1 MIKSFQSFLG
11 QFFSQQTGETE
22 GRQRGLKLTS
32 AALMLE
38 VARADFRED
47 TAERD
52 RILELLGQAFSLS
65 PEDTRMLLEQAS
77 SEVDSAVSLYE
88 FTRAINDELNEQE
101 KRQVIQMMW
110 KVAYADDTL
119 HRYEE
124 HLVRKVA
131 ELIYIPNA
139 ELLRLRY
146 EAEQESAA
154 RRRMADSK

>member
-1 MIKSFQSFLG
+1 MIKSFQSFLE

-65 PEDTRMLLEQAS
+65 PEDTRMLVEQAS

-139 ELLRLRY
+139 ELLRLRH
-146 EAEQESAA
+146 EAEQESVA